1 MEFIN
6 CAFILTILYFLKVK
20 SGTIFDNILVTDD
33 VAEAEAFAKETFEK
47 QKEEEKK
54 MKDKL
59 DEEERKKQEEEDA
72 KRKKEEEE
80 KKKAEPEQV

>member
-1 MEFIN
+1 
-6 CAFILTILYFLKVK
+6 
-20 SGTIFDNILVTDD
+20 
-33 VAEAEAFAKETFEK
+33 
-47 QKEEEKK
+47 

-80 KKKAEPEQV
+80 KKKAEPEQVNKCWAIITKLSQTNSIKIKSQMTNSQKKDNGKTESLILR